1 MMFQSFAVRSDP
13 STGGPRLAALRT
25 ELARRGLDGF
35 LVPRADA
42 HQGEYIA
49 PHDERLP
56 WLTGFTGSAGFCI
69 ALRTVAGIFID
80 GRYRLQVRDQ
90 VDLTQFTP
98 VNWPETKPADW
109 LKQHLPQGGKVGF
122 DPWLHTVAELEK
134 LRDGLKGSG
143 IELVSADNPVDEIW
157 ADQPPKPDAPMVHH
171 PIEFTGKSHTVKC
184 ADLGAELAKAGQR
197 AAVLTL
203 PDSIAWLLNTR
214 GSDIAR
220 NPVTLAFAILHDAGR
235 IDLFLNPAKAG
246 DTLRAHL
253 GDGVSIRPEED
264 FPEALAKLQGPVR
277 VDKDSAPVRVSEL
290 LDEAG
295 IGIAYAADPVILP
308 KACKNPVELDGARAA
323 HIRDGAAVAEFLA
336 WLSEEAPKEY
346 LTEIDVVAKL
356 EAFREATDVLRDI
369 SFETIC
375 GAGPHGA
382 IVHYRVTDKT
392 NRAISRGDVLLV
404 DSGGQYR
411 DGTTDITRTVAVG
424 DVPDDAKFAFTL
436 VLKGMIGISRL
447 RFPDKLAGRDI
458 DALARAPLW
467 AAGLDYDHG
476 TGHGV
481 GSYLSVHEGPQR
493 ISRISHE
500 VLKPGMILSNE
511 PGYYRE
517 GAFGIRIENL
527 IVVREAAR
535 IEGADDRAMLFF
547 ETLTLAPID
556 RNMIKPELL
565 EPSERHWLDSYHG
578 WVEHSLSEHCSEAT
592 RRWLRKACQP
602 L

>member
-1 MMFQSFAVRSDP
+1 MFQNFAEPSDP
-13 STGGPRLAALRT
+13 STGAPRLAALRT
-25 ELARRGLDGF
+25 ALREAGLDGF

-42 HQGEYIA
+42 HQGEYVA
-49 PHDERLP
+49 PHDARLP

-69 ALRTVAGIFID
+69 ALQKVAGVFVD
-80 GRYRLQVRDQ
+80 GRYRLQVREQ

-98 VNWPETKPADW
+98 VNWPETKHADW
-109 LKQHLPQGGKVGF
+109 LKEHLPEGGKVGF

-134 LRDGLKGSG
+134 LRSGLKGSG
-143 IELVSADNPVDEIW
+143 IELVPGDNPVDAIW
-157 ADQPPKPDAPMVHH
+157 TDQPPKPDAPMVHH
-171 PIEFTGKSHTVKC
+171 PIEFTGKSHTAKC
-184 ADLGAELAKAGQR
+184 AELGAELAKAGQR

-214 GSDIAR
+214 GHDIAR
-220 NPVTLAFAILHDAGR
+220 NPVTLAFAILHDSGKV
-235 IDLFLNPAKAG
+235 DLFLNPAKA
-246 DTLRAHL
+246 DDALRAHL
-253 GDGVSIRPEED
+253 GKTVSIRTEGD
-264 FPEALAKLQGPVR
+264 FAAALAGLSGPVR
-277 VDKDSAPVRVSEL
+277 VDRDSAPVRVSDTL
-290 LDEAG
+290 NAAG
-295 IGIAYAADPVILP
+295 IEVAYGSDPAILP

-323 HIRDGAAVAEFLA
+323 HIRDGAAMAEFLA
-336 WLSEEAPKEY
+336 WLSEEAPKGY

-356 EAFREATDVLRDI
+356 EAFRAATDVLREI
-369 SFETIC
+369 SFDTIC
-375 GAGPHGA
+375 GTGPNGA
-382 IVHYRVTDKT
+382 IVHYRVTEKS
-392 NRAISRGDVLLV
+392 NRSINPGEVLLI

-424 DVPDDAKFAFTL
+424 DVPDAAKFAFTL

-447 RFPDKLAGRDI
+447 RFPDTLAGRDI

-493 ISRISHE
+493 ISRASHE

-527 IVVREAAR
+527 IVVREAPP
-535 IEGADDRAMLFF
+535 IEGADDREMLFF

-556 RNMIKPELL
+556 RKMIKPELL
-565 EPSERHWLDSYHG
+565 NTSERHWLDSYHAR
-578 WVEHSLSEHCSEAT
+578 VERSLSEHCSEAT
-592 RRWLRKACQP
+592 RRWLRGACKP

>member
-1 MMFQSFAVRSDP
+1 MFQNFAVRSDP
-13 STGGPRLAALRT
+13 STGGPRLAALRA
-25 ELARRGLDGF
+25 EMARRGLDGF

-42 HQGEYIA
+42 HQGEYVA
-49 PHDERLP
+49 PHDERLT

-69 ALRTVAGIFID
+69 ALQKVAGVFID

-98 VNWPETKPADW
+98 VNWPETKPAEW
-109 LKQHLPQGGKVGF
+109 LREQLPQGGKVGF
-122 DPWLHTVAELEK
+122 DPWLHTVSELEK
-134 LRDGLKGSG
+134 LRKGLTGSS
-143 IELVSADNPVDEIW
+143 IELVPSADPVDAIW
-157 ADQPPKPDAPMVHH
+157 TDQPEKPDAPMVHH
-171 PIEFTGKSHTVKC
+171 PIEFTGKSHAAKC
-184 ADLGAELAKAGQR
+184 SDLGAELAEAGQR

-214 GSDIAR
+214 GSDIER
-220 NPVTLAFAILHDAGR
+220 NPVTLAFAILHDSGKV
-235 IDLFLNPAKAG
+235 DLFLNPAKAG

-253 GDGVSIRPEED
+253 GDRVTIRPEAD
-264 FPEALAKLQGPVR
+264 FAAALTALDGPVR
-277 VDKDSAPVRVSEL
+277 VDKESAPVWVSDTL
-290 LDEAG
+290 TAAG
-295 IGIAYAADPVILP
+295 VGIAYGTDPAILP

-323 HIRDGAAVAEFLA
+323 HIRDGAAMAEFLA
-336 WLSEEAPKEY
+336 WLSEEAPQGY

-356 EAFREATDVLRDI
+356 EAFRAATDVLRDI

-375 GAGPHGA
+375 GAGPNGA

-392 NRAISRGDVLLV
+392 NRSVNPGEVLLV

-424 DVPDDAKFAFTL
+424 DVPEAVKFAFTL

-447 RFPDKLAGRDI
+447 RFPNKLAGRDI
-458 DALARAPLW
+458 DAVARVPLW
-467 AAGLDYDHG
+467 SAGLDYDHG

-493 ISRISHE
+493 ISRASHE

-527 IVVREAAR
+527 IVVREAPP
-535 IEGADDRAMLFF
+535 IEGADDRDMLIF

-556 RNMIKPELL
+556 RNMIRPDLL
-565 EPSERHWLDSYHG
+565 TPSERHWLDSYHAR
-578 WVEHSLSEHCSEAT
+578 VERSLSDHCSEAT
-592 RRWLRKACQP
+592 RRWLREACKP

>member
-1 MMFQSFAVRSDP
+1 MFQTFAVRSDP
-13 STGGPRLAALRT
+13 STGGPRLAALRA
-25 ELARRGLDGF
+25 ELAQQGLDGF

-49 PHDERLP
+49 PHDARLP

-69 ALRTVAGIFID
+69 ALQKVAGVFID

-90 VDLTQFTP
+90 VDPAQFTP
-98 VNWPETKPADW
+98 VNWPETKPAEW
-109 LKQHLPQGGKVGF
+109 LKQQLPEGGKVGF
-122 DPWLHTVAELEK
+122 DPWLHTLAEMEK

-143 IELVSADNPVDEIW
+143 IEMVPGANLVDAIW
-157 ADQPPKPDAPMVHH
+157 TDQPEKPDAPMVPH
-171 PIEFTGKSHTVKC
+171 PIEFAGQSHAEKC
-184 ADLGAELAKAGQR
+184 AALADTLTKAGHR

-214 GSDIAR
+214 GSDIER
-220 NPVTLAFAILHDAGR
+220 NPVTLAFAILHDTGR
-235 IDLFLNPAKAG
+235 VDLFLNPAKAG
-246 DTLRAHL
+246 DALRAHL
-253 GDGVSIRPEED
+253 GDGISIRPEDE
-264 FPEALAKLQGPVR
+264 FSAALTALAGPVR

-290 LDEAG
+290 LTAAG
-295 IGIAYAADPVILP
+295 IEIAYDSDPAILP
-308 KACKNPVELDGARAA
+308 KACKNEVELEGARAA
-323 HIRDGAAVAEFLA
+323 HVRDGAAMAEFLA
-336 WLSEEAPKEY
+336 WLSTEAPKEY

-356 EAFREATDVLRDI
+356 EAFRTATNVLRDI

-382 IVHYRVTDKT
+382 IVHYRVSDKT

-424 DVPDDAKFAFTL
+424 DVSDDARFAFTL

-467 AAGLDYDHG
+467 AAGMDYDHG

-493 ISRISHE
+493 ISRVSHE
-500 VLKPGMILSNE
+500 PLKPGMILSNE

-527 IVVREAAR
+527 IVVREAAK
-535 IEGADDRAMLFF
+535 IEAADDRRMLDF

-565 EPSERHWLDSYHG
+565 EPSEKDWLDAYHR
-578 WVEHSLSEHCSEAT
+578 WVEDSLSKHCSEAT
-592 RRWLRKACQP
+592 RRWLQEACKP

>member
-1 MMFQSFAVRSDP
+1 MFQDFAVRSDP
-13 STGGPRLAALRT
+13 STGGPRLSALRAVLR
-25 ELARRGLDGF
+25 ERDLDGF

-69 ALRTVAGIFID
+69 ALEKSAGVFID

-98 VNWPETKPADW
+98 VNWPQTKPADW
-109 LKQHLPQGGKVGF
+109 LKQQLPEGGKIGF

-134 LRDGLKGSG
+134 LREELKGSG
-143 IELVSADNPVDEIW
+143 IELVPSENPVDAIW
-157 ADQPPKPDAPMVHH
+157 TGQPEKPDAPMVPH
-171 PIEFTGKSHTVKC
+171 PIEFSGKTHVSKC
-184 ADLGAELAKAGQR
+184 LELGAELTKAGQR

-214 GSDIAR
+214 GSDIER
-220 NPVTLAFAILHDAGR
+220 NPVTLAFAILHDSGKV
-235 IDLFLNPAKAG
+235 DLFLNPAKAG
-246 DTLRAHL
+246 DGLRAHL
-253 GDGVSIRPEED
+253 GDKVTIRPEGE
-264 FPEALAKLQGPVR
+264 FAEALIALDGPVR
-277 VDKDSAPVRVSEL
+277 VDKDSAPAWVSDTLKAAKIEV
-290 LDEAG
+290 
-295 IGIAYAADPVILP
+295 AYATDPAILP
-308 KACKNPVELDGARAA
+308 KACKNAVELDGARAA
-323 HIRDGAAVAEFLA
+323 HIRDGAAMAEFLA

-356 EAFREATDVLRDI
+356 EAFRTATDVLRDI
-369 SFETIC
+369 SFDTIC
-375 GAGPHGA
+375 GAGPNGA

-392 NRAISRGDVLLV
+392 NRSIARGDVLLV

-424 DVPDDAKFAFTL
+424 AVPDNAKFTFTL
-436 VLKGMIGISRL
+436 VLKGMIGISSL
-447 RFPDKLAGRDI
+447 RFPDGLAGRDI

-467 AAGLDYDHG
+467 SAGLDYDHG

-493 ISRISHE
+493 ISRQSHQ

-527 IVVREAAR
+527 IAVREAPP
-535 IEGADDRAMLFF
+535 IEGADDRGMLFF

-556 RNMIKPELL
+556 RDMIKPELL
-565 EPSERHWLDSYHG
+565 TASEIRWLDAYHDR
-578 WVEHSLSEHCSEAT
+578 VEQALSKLCSPAT
-592 RRWLRKACQP
+592 RDWLHAACKP